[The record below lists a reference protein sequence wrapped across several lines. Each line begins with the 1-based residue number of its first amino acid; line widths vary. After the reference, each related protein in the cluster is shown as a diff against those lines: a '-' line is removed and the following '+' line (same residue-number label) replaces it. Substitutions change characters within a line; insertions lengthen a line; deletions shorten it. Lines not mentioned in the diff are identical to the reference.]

1 MEKDTK
7 YPASEVSPSSPAA
20 EQELFNKATDSSP
33 DIDSCLTREHQEQ
46 GQMKAHKI
54 DTLHT
59 CAQRKSAHILEEVVS
74 KLVSD
79 LKNKRFE
86 NKQTSGE

>member
-1 MEKDTK
+1 MEKDKK
-7 YPASEVSPSSPAA
+7 YPLSAVSLSGPAA
-20 EQELFNKATDSSP
+20 EQELFDKSTDSSV
-33 DIDSCLTREHQEQ
+33 DSDNCLTQENQEQ
-46 GQMKAHKI
+46 TEAQKI

-74 KLVSD
+74 RLVSD

-86 NKQTSGE
+86 NKQTSGK